1 MPWLINRR
9 LDLPK
14 VRKMENRMDEFL
26 KFLRKQERLRAIVPQ
41 GNGDAW
47 VKTYWKSDDPFGD
60 RDMIEVK
67 AKKYGLKV
75 VDMRGGLLVG
85 VDPVAW

>member
-1 MPWLINRR
+1 
-9 LDLPK
+9 
-14 VRKMENRMDEFL
+14 MDEFL
-26 KFLRKQERLRAIVPQ
+26 KFLRKQERLLVIVPQ
-41 GNGDAW
+41 ENGDVW
-47 VKTYWKSDDPFGD
+47 VKTYWETDDPFGD
-60 RDMIEVK
+60 RKMIEAK